1 MYDVVVVGQG
11 LTGMLTAIW
20 GREQGQ
26 RVALV
31 SSGTGK
37 ILQSTGV
44 MDVIPGN
51 DGNFADLVQKYQ
63 LDSLSRLNVMEAVKE
78 FKQLTIRLGY
88 PYQGDIESSV
98 PIVTGSGHVKWTAL
112 YPKTISPIPEVG
124 RVVIVGFQEIVD
136 FQPKYIKGNL
146 QKERPHLTIDTLTI
160 PLGENSLRTMTQL
173 DAARLLDQEE
183 VCRHLIEKIKK
194 GMEEKHI
201 AKPDLFIF
209 PSSLGV
215 GNWKNVLK
223 NLCDG
228 LDAAVTE
235 APGMPPNA
243 GAVRFHEVLRKEAIK
258 LGVRFYADTTV
269 VGCEIEQNVVQ
280 ALKIKNS
287 SRTIELAGENY
298 VIAAGGVLGGGLE
311 VTSEGFK
318 DKVLGLEVDEFGE
331 YLHCP
336 RNVFPIGASQG
347 TNVTHYGITGGVYS
361 ILSSY
366 EALSIVS
373 ESVLGGLRHA

>member
-11 LTGMLTAIW
+11 LSGLLAAIW

-44 MDVIPGN
+44 LDVIPGH
-51 DGNFADLVQKYQ
+51 GGKFTDLAQKYQ
-63 LDSLSRLNVMEAVKE
+63 LDSLSKLSVMDAVKE
-78 FKQLTIRLGY
+78 FKQLTMRLGY
-88 PYQGDIESSV
+88 PYQGDTETPV
-98 PIVTGSGHVKWTAL
+98 QIVTGSGHVKWTAL
-112 YPKTISPIPEVG
+112 YPKTIKPIPEMG

-146 QKERPHLTIDTLTI
+146 QKERPLLTIDTITI
-160 PLGENSLRTMTQL
+160 SLGQNSLRTMTQL

-183 VCRHLIEKIKK
+183 ICTHLIKNIKK
-194 GMEEKHI
+194 GMEEKRI
-201 AKPDLFIF
+201 AKPDIFIF
-209 PSSLGV
+209 PASLGV
-215 GNWKNVLK
+215 ENWNQVLK
-223 NLCDG
+223 RLCSG
-228 LDAAVTE
+228 LNASVTE

-243 GAVRFHEVLRKEAIK
+243 SAIRLHEALEKKAIK

-269 VGCEIEQNVVQ
+269 LGCVIEQNIVQ
-280 ALKIKNS
+280 VLKIKNS
-287 SRTIELAGENY
+287 SRSTELVGDTY

-311 VTSEGFK
+311 ATAEGLK
-318 DKVLGLEVDEFGE
+318 DKVLGLEVDESGG

-336 RNVFPIGASQG
+336 RNVYPLGASQG
-347 TNVTHYGITGGVYS
+347 TKVTHYGITGGVYS

-366 EALSIVS
+366 EVLSIIR
-373 ESVLGGLRHA
+373 ESSLGGLQHA